1 MSFAALK
8 KPLAIAALFLV
19 TITVAGVSLEIGGRI
34 GYRSGLRVAE
44 LEAATRLRAE
54 VEAASALR
62 IGDTAQATQVLEL
75 GIDHSA
81 LRLLDSVDD
90 PGVLAAQGE
99 PLPLFALGAAR
110 SYRAMV
116 PSPDPQAAGIAK
128 RLASLPEVTVPSS
141 PALITLHTQRAAQGG
156 GSRPSTGVSI
166 QGVDVDSSEG
176 SIHVHYKTLRP
187 LADCPGQQVEMNEV
201 WKLVID
207 PRVHDSRIR
216 TVVLWPEETL
226 GRSASFP
233 FTRDRKNEWCAQAP
247 CLIRIAP

>member
-1 MSFAALK
+1 MK
-8 KPLAIAALFLV
+8 KPLAIAALCLV
-19 TITVAGVSLEIGGRI
+19 TITVAGVSLELGRRI

-75 GIDHSA
+75 GIDWSA
-81 LRLLDSVDD
+81 LRLLDAADD
-90 PGVLAAQGE
+90 PGLLAAQAE

-110 SYRAMV
+110 SYRALV
-116 PSPDPQAAGIAK
+116 PSPDPQAAGIAQ
-128 RLASLPEVTVPSS
+128 RLASLPEVTVPTS
-141 PALITLHTQRAAQGG
+141 PALSALHTQTAAQGG
-156 GSRPSTGVSI
+156 GARPSTGVSL
-166 QGVDVDSSEG
+166 QGVDVDASEG
-176 SIHVHYKTLRP
+176 SIRVHYRTLRS
-187 LADCPGQQVEMNEV
+187 LTDCPGQQVEMNDV

-226 GRSASFP
+226 GRSASFQ
-233 FTRDRKNEWCAQAP
+233 FTRDGSNEWRAQAP
-247 CLIRIAP
+247 CPIRIAP